1 MSMQLTKY
9 IFIILSLFTSVT
21 TLADPFIE
29 ERNFVVEAKLSILP
43 KIPVM
48 NIDTIL
54 MIEDDKYE
62 YKFSIRTNNIVDFIN
77 KVNGD
82 GSIIGIIDEH
92 YKPLHYKYK
101 YTRKDKEKFVEIKY
115 NDSVITELILIP
127 EPNKNKL
134 TKIEDDML
142 INTIDPSSFFLNIL
156 NYHNIN
162 NCEKTFRIF
171 DGKRRYDVLFSK
183 NDKGISN
190 GLIYC
195 EAKQVKLGGYKIGE
209 EDDDVFASSD
219 YIRVIFHNNDKKDF
233 YGYEANNGAITLFI
247 NEIK

>member
-1 MSMQLTKY
+1 MQLTKS
-9 IFIILSLFTSVT
+9 IFIILLLFTT
-21 TLADPFIE
+21 TATLADTFIE

-48 NIDTIL
+48 NIDTVLTINNNN
-54 MIEDDKYE
+54 YE

-82 GSIIGIIDEH
+82 GSIVGVINEF
-92 YKPLHYKYK
+92 YKPIHYKYR

-115 NDSVITELILIP
+115 NDSIISELNLIP
-127 EPNKNKL
+127 EPDKNKL

-156 NYHNIN
+156 NYENVKD
-162 NCEKTFRIF
+162 CEKTFRIF
-171 DGKRRYDVLFSK
+171 DGKRRYDILFTK
-183 NDKGISN
+183 ADKIISSN
-190 GLIYC
+190 LIYC
-195 EAKQVKLGGYKIGE
+195 KANQIKLGGYKID
-209 EDDDVFASSD
+209 EDEDVFASSD
-219 YIRVIFHNNDKKDF
+219 YIKVIYNNDNKEF

-247 NEIK
+247 NEAK

>member
-1 MSMQLTKY
+1 MQLTKS
-9 IFIILSLFTSVT
+9 IFIILLLFTT
-21 TLADPFIE
+21 TATLADTFIE

-82 GSIIGIIDEH
+82 GSIVGVINEF
-92 YKPLHYKYK
+92 YKPIHYKYR

-115 NDSVITELILIP
+115 NDSIISELNLIP
-127 EPNKNKL
+127 EPDKNKL

-156 NYHNIN
+156 SYEYVNE
-162 NCEKTFRIF
+162 CENKFKIF
-171 DGKRRYDVLFSK
+171 DGKRRYDVLFTK
-183 NDKGISN
+183 ADKIISDN
-190 GLIYC
+190 LIYC
-195 EAKQVKLGGYKIGE
+195 KANQIKLGGYKI
-209 EDDDVFASSD
+209 DDNEDVFASSD
-219 YIRVIFHNNDKKDF
+219 YIKVIYKNNDEKEF
-233 YGYEANNGAITLFI
+233 YGYEANNGAITIFI
-247 NEIK
+247 NESK

>member
-1 MSMQLTKY
+1 MQLTKY
-9 IFIILSLFTSVT
+9 LFIILSLFTTPT

-29 ERNFVVEAKLSILP
+29 ERKFVVEAKLSILP

-48 NIDTIL
+48 NIDTVL
-54 MIEDDKYE
+54 AIENNSYE
-62 YKFSIRTNNIVDFIN
+62 YKFSIRTSNIVDFIN

-82 GSIIGIIDEH
+82 GSIIGIIDEF

-101 YTRKDKEKFVEIKY
+101 YTRKEKEKFVEIKY
-115 NDSVITELILIP
+115 NDSLISELNLIP
-127 EPNKNKL
+127 KPDKNKL

-156 NYHNIN
+156 NYDNLN
-162 NCEKTFRIF
+162 DCEKTFRIF
-171 DGKRRYDVLFSK
+171 DGKRRYDVSFSK
-183 NDKGISN
+183 ADKIILN
-190 GLIYC
+190 NLIYC
-195 EAKQVKLGGYKIGE
+195 KANQIKLGGYKIGE
-209 EDDDVFASSD
+209 DEDVFASSD
-219 YIRVIFHNNDKKDF
+219 YIKVIYNNDKKEF